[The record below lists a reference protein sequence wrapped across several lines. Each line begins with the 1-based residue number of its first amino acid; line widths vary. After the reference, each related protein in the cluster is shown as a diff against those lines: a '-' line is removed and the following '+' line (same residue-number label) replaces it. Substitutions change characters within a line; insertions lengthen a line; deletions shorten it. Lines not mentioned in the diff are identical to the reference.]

1 VTPAQQSALEAL
13 VGGRPLAED
22 ELTEI
27 EPLLNPDARNDVA
40 IAAILSVGR
49 TKQTDVSIGIGDI
62 LNTLRGVGSGGGVF
76 LDTLQSLGVQD
87 RDLFYVYK
95 LLEAGTL
102 HINLPN
108 VQEGLQQ
115 LATAVPSLAPQIAA
129 LSALGIEPDLVQYTA
144 VSDALNKAEGRL
156 TL

>member
-1 VTPAQQSALEAL
+1 MTPAQQAALEVFVAPRAL
-13 VGGRPLAED
+13 TPE
-22 ELTEI
+22 ELEQI
-27 EPLLNPDARNDVA
+27 EPLLNPNARNDVV
-40 IAAILSVGR
+40 IAEILSVGR
-49 TKQTDVSIGIGDI
+49 TKQVDVTIGIGDI

-76 LDTLQSLGVQD
+76 LDTLQTLGVQD

-95 LLEAGTL
+95 LLEGGKL

-108 VQEGLQQ
+108 VQAGLQQ
-115 LATAVPSLAPQIAA
+115 LAAAVPALAPQISA
-129 LSALGIEPDLVQYTA
+129 LSVLGIEPDPLQHGA

>member
-1 VTPAQQSALEAL
+1 MTPAQQSALEEL
-13 VGGRPLAED
+13 IGGRSLTGD
-22 ELTEI
+22 ELTQI
-27 EPLLNPDARNDVA
+27 EPLLNSNARNDVA

-49 TKQTDVSIGIGDI
+49 TKQADVTIGIGDI

-76 LDTLQSLGVQD
+76 LDTLQTLGVQD

-95 LLEAGTL
+95 LLEGGKL

-115 LATAVPSLAPQIAA
+115 LSAAVPALAPQIAA
-129 LSALGIEPDLVQYTA
+129 LSALGIEPDPVQHGA
-144 VSDALNKAEGRL
+144 VSNALNKAEGRL